1 MYNRHM
7 TSINIFSLQVV
18 SYCVIGERVKRGGI
32 GREGVM
38 GEGLV
43 RKDDGNGGHGKM
55 GVCRWVGVSVIKYRR
70 LWVLWE
76 MGACYRACEDR
87 GCGKEWC
94 EEEGQFTYLLPLPSS
109 CSVHLPTSSPMSTL

>member
-18 SYCVIGERVKRGGI
+18 SYRVIGERVKRGGI

-43 RKDDGNGGHGKM
+43 RQDDGNGGHGKM
-55 GVCRWVGVSVIKYRR
+55 GVCRRVGVSVIRKG
-70 LWVLWE
+70 VI
-76 MGACYRACEDR
+76 
-87 GCGKEWC
+87 
-94 EEEGQFTYLLPLPSS
+94 
-109 CSVHLPTSSPMSTL
+109 